1 MVDTNLKRVD
11 KYTFS
16 LNNVLGAGSFGKVYK
31 GSDEK
36 TGQLVAVKVI
46 AKALIEND
54 EYLM

>member
-1 MVDTNLKRVD
+1 MVDTSLKRVD

-36 TGQLVAVKVI
+36 TGQ
-46 AKALIEND
+46 
-54 EYLM
+54 